1 MELIYNHINNYLDS
15 FLKEQD
21 FQFKRVIDNLHNDLK
36 LEFLPVLGYLNELLK
51 VYPNI
56 NEKINVFH
64 LHFEN
69 NFNNNVK
76 ELIAEFLIVK
86 LYYDCVETDLGIQ
99 TERNLVLAE
108 TIENLTKKVNSS
120 LYFPGGITKQTENKI
135 RLERKS
141 KKSLLAF
148 YNKLD
153 SNLNVIPKNLFNL
166 QVVLNNNLKIL
177 FESRPFAIKLGDYN
191 LSYNVINTNKSLYE
205 IDEFQSEIID
215 DLQSI
220 ILFDCG
226 RKSEMT
232 TYSFEEIQ
240 KWNSE
245 FGTNFRKYLVLT
257 FGKEIKSLN
266 NSRSKIEATK
276 EKFKIPN
283 KSSYTIFASE
293 IDFLLNRKK
302 GGKIS
307 NKFIGPK
314 NCIFWDNFLMQT
326 NVLELYELRSIKLM
340 NIYSMCLNEEIK
352 NYILEDLFSNSESSE
367 LIKTKH
373 AILELREEDIIQLKD
388 ALAAVLSLIIDLDFK
403 TLIIKHTNYKTVLV
417 LDESIINNQ
426 SIKSKINA
434 VLFPLGDTN
443 RLISWSNI
451 DTFKSNPL
459 LILTYRDQGKFPNY
473 FYPNIVEP
481 VGENYFSVSS
491 INLRFFFEHQYN
503 WAKYNLYIDFQSLGE
518 HVVRVDF
525 FQWELLKSS
534 IKKMI
539 PESKLTIDWNLEFEY
554 SYSENR
560 DSYKLKLKNHKA
572 RSFNGSDLFIFKD
585 SLSNNYKVIKICDL
599 FTFEITGEKYFIQ
612 NLDDIQEDINIY
624 EKIVDI
630 KQQEDELK
638 VIRNQFKI
646 ENDET
651 GRLWKILLKRKV
663 EKKGEENFY
672 NELKAYLEMKKLKIV
687 SSFHFKNSWINP
699 LSESIAPLNK
709 KVFVA
714 VCEYLQIPK
723 IYFAI
728 IQRIKNTSK
737 QSSRQSTRQ
746 MNQLLK
752 DLFNDGCFDSE
763 LNTRD
768 IITNRLS
775 FYKKNHPLDELGI
788 DENYLLDSL
797 VTLTELIQPELKL
810 LEVESIEK
818 INNE

>member
-1 MELIYNHINNYLDS
+1 MELIYNHINNYLNS
-15 FLKEQD
+15 FLKEPD
-21 FQFKRVIDNLHNDLK
+21 LQFKRVIDNLQNELK

-51 VYPNI
+51 VYPNA
-56 NEKINVFH
+56 NDNINVLH

-86 LYYDCVETDLGIQ
+86 LYFDCAETDLGIE
-99 TERNLVLAE
+99 TERNLVLTE
-108 TIENLTKKVNSS
+108 TIEKLTKKVNSS
-120 LYFPGGITKQTENKI
+120 LYFPDEITKQKVNKI

-141 KKSLLAF
+141 KKLLLAF

-153 SNLNVIPKNLFNL
+153 RKLNIIPKNLFNL
-166 QVVLNNNLKIL
+166 QVVLNNKLNTL
-177 FESRPFAIKLGDYN
+177 FESRPYAIRLGDCN
-191 LSYNVINTNKSLYE
+191 LSYNLINTNKSLNE
-205 IDEFQSEIID
+205 IDEFQNEILD
-215 DLQSI
+215 NLQSI

-226 RKSEMT
+226 HKSEMAR
-232 TYSFEEIQ
+232 YSYDELQ
-240 KWNSE
+240 KWNNE
-245 FGTNFRKYLVLT
+245 FSTNFKKYLVVT
-257 FGKEIKSLN
+257 FGKETKSLN
-266 NSRSKIEATK
+266 NFRNKIEATR

-283 KSSYTIFASE
+283 KSSYTILTSE
-293 IDFLLNRKK
+293 TDFLLNKEK
-302 GGKIS
+302 GRGIS
-307 NKFIGPK
+307 NIFLGPE
-314 NCIFWDNFLMQT
+314 NCSFWDNFLMQT

-340 NIYSMCLNEEIK
+340 NIYSMCLSEDIK
-352 NYILEDLFSNSESSE
+352 NYILEDLFSDSEISE

-388 ALAAVLSLIIDLDFK
+388 ALADVLSSIIELNFRILILKNANFEA
-403 TLIIKHTNYKTVLV
+403 VFV
-417 LDESIINNQ
+417 LDDSIINNQ
-426 SIKSKINA
+426 ILKSKIND
-434 VLFPLGDTN
+434 VLFSFQDTG
-443 RLISWSNI
+443 RLITWSNI
-451 DTFKSNPL
+451 SAFRNSPL
-459 LILTYRDQGKFPNY
+459 VILSYRDQGKFPNY
-473 FYPNIVEP
+473 FYPNTIEP
-481 VGENYFSVSS
+481 LGENYFSVST
-491 INLRFFFEHQYN
+491 INLKFFFAHLHN
-503 WAKYNLYIDFQSLGE
+503 WAKYNLYIDVHSLSD
-518 HVVRVDF
+518 HVIRKDF
-525 FQWELLKSS
+525 FEWELLKSY

-539 PESKLTIDWNLEFEY
+539 PKSKLTIDWNLEFEY

-585 SLSNNYKVIKICDL
+585 SVSKNYKVIKICDL
-599 FTFEITGEKYFIQ
+599 FTFEITGDKYFIQ
-612 NLDDIQEDINIY
+612 NLDNIQEDINIY
-624 EKIVDI
+624 EKIADI

-646 ENDET
+646 DNDET
-651 GRLWKILLKRKV
+651 GRLWKILLKRKA
-663 EKKGEENFY
+663 ETKGEENFY
-672 NELKAYLEMKKLKIV
+672 NELKVYLERKKLKIV

-723 IYFAI
+723 IYFVI

-797 VTLTELIQPELKL
+797 VTLTELIQPELNL

-818 INNE
+818 LNNE